1 MAITTTTTAT
11 EQQSQLVTE
20 PIEKFFASITPFERK
35 SQTDYWSSVTPNND
49 SESFQRFLF
58 AYCSVHTTWESNIK
72 AYKLIK
78 NWWEWMN
85 QWDVLEEKF
94 KRSGAGLYRNR
105 VRFIKDFSAK
115 FWSNPNFFTKQA
127 DGESWGE
134 YRNRIEKE
142 IIGLGMAK
150 SSFAIE
156 MMYPIIGQVFCSDT
170 HMFQLYGR
178 NQTKDAK
185 QYQNIEK
192 HWIRMSYEYE
202 IAPYVARCIFWDRKQ
217 NRRNSRYW
225 SYVLE

>member
-1 MAITTTTTAT
+1 MITTTTAT
-11 EQQSQLVTE
+11 TENNSQLVTE
-20 PIEKFFASITPFERK
+20 PIEQFFASITPFERN
-35 SQTDYWSSVTPNND
+35 SQTEYWSSLVPQNS
-49 SESFQRFLF
+49 SECFQRFLF

-78 NWWEWMN
+78 NWWEWVN
-85 QWDVLEEKF
+85 QWDILEDRF

-115 FWSNPNFFTKQA
+115 FWSNPNFFTQRLIS
-127 DGESWGE
+127 ESWAD

-142 IIGLGMAK
+142 ILGLGMAK

-156 MMYPIIGQVFCSDT
+156 MMYPVLGQVFCSDT

-178 NQTKDAK
+178 NQTKDSK
-185 QYQNIEK
+185 QYGEIER
-192 HWIRMSYEYE
+192 HWVRMCFEYD

-217 NRRNSRYW
+217 NRKNSRYW
-225 SYVLE
+225 SHVLE

>member
-1 MAITTTTTAT
+1 MVITTTTTAT

-35 SQTDYWSSVTPNND
+35 SQTDYWSSVAPNND
-49 SESFQRFLF
+49 SECFQRFLF

-94 KRSGAGLYRNR
+94 KRSGAGLFRNR

-115 FWSNPNFFTKQA
+115 FWSNPDFFTKQA
-127 DGESWGE
+127 DNESWSG

-185 QYQNIEK
+185 MYQNIEN
-192 HWIRMSYEYE
+192 HWIRMSFEYE

>member
-1 MAITTTTTAT
+1 MITTTTTTT

-115 FWSNPNFFTKQA
+115 FWSNPDFFTKQA
-127 DGESWGE
+127 EDESWSG

-192 HWIRMSYEYE
+192 HWIRMSYEYD

>member
-94 KRSGAGLYRNR
+94 KRSGAGLFRNR

-115 FWSNPNFFTKQA
+115 FWSNPDFFTKQA

-185 QYQNIEK
+185 QYQNIEN
-192 HWIRMSYEYE
+192 HWIRMSFEYE

>member
-20 PIEKFFASITPFERK
+20 PIEKFFASITSFERN
-35 SQTDYWSSVTPNND
+35 SQTNYWHSVVPKND
-49 SESFQRFLF
+49 SERFQRFLF
-58 AYCSVHTTWESNIK
+58 AYCSVHTTWEANIK

-94 KRSGAGLYRNR
+94 KRSGAGLFRNR

-115 FWSNPNFFTKQA
+115 FWSNPDFFTKQT
-127 DGESWGE
+127 DSESWGG
-134 YRNRIEKE
+134 YRNRIERE

-156 MMYPIIGQVFCSDT
+156 MMHPIMGQVFCSDT
-170 HMFQLYGR
+170 HMFQLYGL

-185 QYQNIEK
+185 QYQNIEN
-192 HWIRMSYEYE
+192 HWIRMSFEYE